1 MRTIILHYHL
11 FKNAGTSLDRILKDN
26 FAEAWVTAEFPP
38 SDGNNTDQVES
49 WIADTPDAVAYSSH
63 TLLGPL
69 PQIAGVEIIPVI
81 LLRDPLAR
89 IRSAY
94 QFECKQD
101 VDTWGAKLAR
111 THDLEGYVRAR
122 LDRTGDCQCRNF
134 QTSRLASMVP
144 GDTPEVD
151 RAISVVRLFQETGVI
166 GRVEKFAE
174 TLDALAA
181 RVKPVFPDFKAEVVR
196 ANVSAKPDGPQS
208 ANNAVMALLGEAN
221 QDDLAVLEALG

>member
-1 MRTIILHYHL
+1 MRTVILHYHL

-26 FAEAWVTAEFPP
+26 FAETWLTAEFSP
-38 SDGNNTDQVES
+38 SGGNNTDQVVS
-49 WIADTPDAVAYSSH
+49 WIAETPDAVTYSSH

-69 PQIAGVEIIPVI
+69 PQIAGVQIIPVI

-94 QFECKQD
+94 QFERKQD
-101 VDTWGAKLAR
+101 VDTWGAELAR

-122 LDRTGDCQCRNF
+122 LDRKGDRQCRNF

-144 GDTPEVD
+144 GDTPEVG
-151 RAISVVRLFQETGVI
+151 RAISAVRLFQKTGVI
-166 GRVEKFAE
+166 GRVEKFAA
-174 TLDALAA
+174 TLDALTA

-196 ANVSAKPDGPQS
+196 ANVSAKPDGGQS
-208 ANNAVMALLGEAN
+208 ENNALMALLGEVN